1 MQTTPADKS
10 TSDKLI
16 EIHKA
21 VATILARASNVE
33 GAAVDLLRAI
43 ATAGPWCYGAIWRP
57 DQSGEH
63 LRCVGTWT
71 EGGPRVEAFAAE
83 SKALRLKAGEGLPG
97 RVWQQVAP
105 CWIGDLSRDDN
116 FVRARKAQVA
126 GLRSAV
132 AVPVSIL
139 GVPRAVLELMA
150 PTLTT
155 QTPLELA
162 LLVDAGTYLSLFLER
177 QISEGERRA
186 SDLLKGSILEAALD
200 AIISM
205 DRDGRIMEFNPAAER
220 IFGYSRAT
228 MIGSRLV
235 DKIIPY
241 PLRAAHTA
249 GMARYLQ
256 TGERRI
262 MGQRIETTA
271 MRAGEV
277 TFPVELTV
285 VATNAADGEPIFTA
299 YVRDIT
305 DRRRQEEE
313 LRRHADDLELQ
324 HRQKDAFVATLAHEL
339 RNPLAPIHSAVHV
352 LKATV
357 DSNPALQK
365 MVAIIER
372 QSQTLA
378 RLVDDLLDM
387 SRISRGS
394 IELQLEEVSIGE
406 IAAEAMEVS
415 APAILAAGHELRTSI
430 ADSGQTFL
438 ADRVRVVQ
446 ILGNLLNNAAKYT
459 PSGGRIEF
467 SSGAMEHEV
476 EFRVVD
482 TGIGISADEIPKL
495 FEMFVQ
501 GDSVD
506 GRVPAGLGIGL
517 TLAAAL
523 ARLHGGT
530 VSATSA
536 GKGKGAEF
544 IVRLPVQAANV

>member
-1 MQTTPADKS
+1 
-10 TSDKLI
+10 
-16 EIHKA
+16 
-21 VATILARASNVE
+21 
-33 GAAVDLLRAI
+33 
-43 ATAGPWCYGAIWRP
+43 
-57 DQSGEH
+57 
-63 LRCVGTWT
+63 
-71 EGGPRVEAFAAE
+71 
-83 SKALRLKAGEGLPG
+83 
-97 RVWQQVAP
+97 
-105 CWIGDLSRDDN
+105 
-116 FVRARKAQVA
+116 
-126 GLRSAV
+126 
-132 AVPVSIL
+132 
-139 GVPRAVLELMA
+139 
-150 PTLTT
+150 
-155 QTPLELA
+155 
-162 LLVDAGTYLSLFLER
+162 
-177 QISEGERRA
+177 
-186 SDLLKGSILEAALD
+186 
-200 AIISM
+200 
-205 DRDGRIMEFNPAAER
+205 
-220 IFGYSRAT
+220 
-228 MIGSRLV
+228 
-235 DKIIPY
+235 
-241 PLRAAHTA
+241 
-249 GMARYLQ
+249 
-256 TGERRI
+256 
-262 MGQRIETTA
+262 

-285 VATNAADGEPIFTA
+285 VATNAVDGEPIFTA

-305 DRRRQEEE
+305 DRLRQEEE

-339 RNPLAPIHSAVHV
+339 RNPLAPIHGAVHV

-415 APAILAAGHELRTSI
+415 APTILAAGHELRTSI

-467 SSGAMEHEV
+467 SSGAMEREV